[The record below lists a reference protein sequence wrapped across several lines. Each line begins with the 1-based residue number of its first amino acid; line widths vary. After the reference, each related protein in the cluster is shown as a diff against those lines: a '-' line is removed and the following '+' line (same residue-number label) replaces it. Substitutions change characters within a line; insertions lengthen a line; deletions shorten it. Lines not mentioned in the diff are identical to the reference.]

1 MSFSLQWEKF
11 MVCKLYP
18 SQLLKIKMCPVI
30 EMKQK
35 FVELLEH
42 KKSPSQGFNVDN
54 RLPIRHTQHA
64 DAKTLPV
71 EGGGV
76 KRHCSA

>member
-1 MSFSLQWEKF
+1 

-71 EGGGV
+71 EGGVGLRDTV
-76 KRHCSA
+76 LPDKSLRFSPK